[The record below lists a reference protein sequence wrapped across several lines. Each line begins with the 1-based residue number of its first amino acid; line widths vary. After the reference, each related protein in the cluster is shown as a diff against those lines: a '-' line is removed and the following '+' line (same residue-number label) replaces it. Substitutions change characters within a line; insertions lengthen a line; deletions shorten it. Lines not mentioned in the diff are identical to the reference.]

1 MSQEIHLYIHIHVW
15 GNPWTLLYPLSLSLS
30 TASATGRHLKHTMH
44 MSVKGGNL
52 EFYGKIEEAATAAVE
67 TCLLA
72 HGRALSRNR
81 FAQSQH
87 TFLCLYSQ
95 RCNRNAG
102 TITMPSS
109 HPLPSIHTHTN
120 RYRVALYAKNDVFA
134 HKFDICTNVFSAGA
148 GKKCTNIVHT
158 TGTATYNSYATWAWQ
173 KRSFTRVHKNALNLY
188 GIYKCSIDCEY
199 SD

>member
-1 MSQEIHLYIHIHVW
+1 MLMSQEIHLYIHIHVW
-15 GNPWTLLYPLSLSLS
+15 GNPWTLLYPLSFSHALNCLRNG
-30 TASATGRHLKHTMH
+30 APLKTYHAH
-44 MSVKGGNL
+44 ECEGGGNL
-52 EFYGKIEEAATAAVE
+52 EFYGQIEEAATAAVE

-81 FAQSQH
+81 FALSQH

-109 HPLPSIHTHTN
+109 HPLPFTQTHTN

-148 GKKCTNIVHT
+148 GKKCTNIVH
-158 TGTATYNSYATWAWQ
+158 ATYNSYATWAWQ
-173 KRSFTRVHKNALNLY
+173 KRSFTCVHKNALNLY